1 MKVEQIYT
9 LMNTVTEELLGDS
22 IIVNE
27 DLSNVVDL
35 GEAFE
40 NSVGLDNYVRSLVD
54 HVGRMVFIDRI
65 YGGRAPSVLVDGWEY
80 GSILEKIS
88 VALPEAQENET
99 WQLQDGQSYDPNVF
113 VKPNVTAKFFNDRVT
128 FDIQL
133 SITTKQVKSS
143 FDNVNQLNSFVSM
156 LYTSVNN
163 SATVKTD
170 ALVMRAINNMIGE
183 TLYSEFPS
191 GEYSGNSGIR
201 AVNLLQ
207 LYNQTL
213 PSGSTALTAEEFI
226 RTPEAV
232 RFAVL
237 TFKNYIDRIKVM
249 STLFN
254 MGGQERFTPDD
265 RLHIVM
271 LSEFGNS
278 ADVFLQSDTFNEQYT
293 ALPNA
298 ERTVYWQGSG
308 IDYGFDSTSAIN
320 IQTSAGHTIN
330 ASGIL
335 AVMFD
340 RDALGVANI
349 DRYVTS
355 SYNAKGDFTNN
366 FYHYTQGLWNDG
378 NENFVVFYIA

>member
-1 MKVEQIYT
+1 MKVEQIYQ
-9 LMNTVTEELLGDS
+9 LMNTVTLELLGDS
-22 IIVNE
+22 IVVAE

-35 GEAFE
+35 GQQFE
-40 NSVGLDNYVRSLVD
+40 NSVGLDNFTRSLVD
-54 HVGRMVFIDRI
+54 HVGRMVFVDRV
-65 YGGRAPSVLVDGWEY
+65 YGGRAPSTLVDAWEF
-80 GSILEKIS
+80 GSILEKVA
-88 VALPEAQENET
+88 VALPEAQENEV
-99 WQLQDGQSYDPNVF
+99 WNLQDGQSYDPNIF
-113 VKPNVTAKFFNDRVT
+113 VKPNVTSKFFNDRIT

-133 SITTKQVKSS
+133 SITTKQVKSA
-143 FDNVNQLNSFVSM
+143 FDNVTQLNSFVSM

-163 SATVKTD
+163 SATIKTD

-191 GEYSGNSGIR
+191 GQYSGVSGVR

-207 LYNQTL
+207 LYNEQL
-213 PSGSTALTAEEFI
+213 PSGSTALTAEEFMHS
-226 RTPEAV
+226 PEAI
-232 RFAVL
+232 RYSIL
-237 TFKNYIDRIKVM
+237 IFKNYIDRIKVM

-254 MGGQERFTPDD
+254 MGSQERFTPSD

-271 LSEFGNS
+271 LSEFANA

-293 ALPNA
+293 ALPSA

-308 IDYGFDSTSAIN
+308 IDYGFDSTSAIK

-330 ASGIL
+330 ASGVL

-355 SYNAKGDFTNN
+355 QYNAKGDFTNN

-378 NENFVVFYIA
+378 NENFIVFYVA